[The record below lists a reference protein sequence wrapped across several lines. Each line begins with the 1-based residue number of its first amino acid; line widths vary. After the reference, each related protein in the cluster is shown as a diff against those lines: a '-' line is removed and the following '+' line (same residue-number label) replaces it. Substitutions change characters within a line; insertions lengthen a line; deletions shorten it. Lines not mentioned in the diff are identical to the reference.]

1 MVDINSKS
9 EKCEFGFGM
18 PKTIKITVSQLV
30 REKFPDLLE
39 NLAEEEFLLLLDPT
53 KAKKKFKLHSNIPF
67 LLPEGEL
74 TENERKHY
82 FSNLTIN
89 RRNGSR
95 YVLTSQWY
103 SDQRDCVLRWGL
115 AHSCKELKPF
125 VEKLEKETLRA
136 KSSLFSDFRKKT
148 PIEKNLRTVFEK
160 VVQECEDAFS
170 RKGSGVKFVV
180 LYRGHES
187 VSYKLVPSAFR
198 LDGYFESEACHA
210 AKKYF
215 PNELN
220 EKSEFEQL
228 AILQHH
234 GVPTRF
240 LDVSLSPF
248 VSLYFAC
255 QRGPGKNMDTD
266 GCVLAFPAIELP
278 STHSLVQRLSKYAM
292 LPKEKQ
298 DSIYTRLIAGKKV
311 SGYSLEDFA
320 MPIVVSPVTENIDF
334 RIDAQEGKFIILP
347 IRDCSAIE
355 QGVLLKYVVPS
366 TKKKEILKVLDSW
379 GINEFSLFGD
389 LDHLGKYLSSR

>member
-1 MVDINSKS
+1 MPKFQKILDIVFFLFTFSASCKKICVSMVDINSKS

-170 RKGSGVKFVV
+170 RKG
-180 LYRGHES
+180 
-187 VSYKLVPSAFR
+187 
-198 LDGYFESEACHA
+198 
-210 AKKYF
+210 
-215 PNELN
+215 
-220 EKSEFEQL
+220 
-228 AILQHH
+228 H
-234 GVPTRF
+234 GRRVCKAQKPMCETCT
-240 LDVSLSPF
+240 L
-248 VSLYFAC
+248 
-255 QRGPGKNMDTD
+255 
-266 GCVLAFPAIELP
+266 
-278 STHSLVQRLSKYAM
+278 
-292 LPKEKQ
+292 KECCKAYNGQ
-298 DSIYTRLIAGKKV
+298 
-311 SGYSLEDFA
+311 
-320 MPIVVSPVTENIDF
+320 
-334 RIDAQEGKFIILP
+334 
-347 IRDCSAIE
+347 
-355 QGVLLKYVVPS
+355 
-366 TKKKEILKVLDSW
+366 KKEPK
-379 GINEFSLFGD
+379 
-389 LDHLGKYLSSR
+389 R